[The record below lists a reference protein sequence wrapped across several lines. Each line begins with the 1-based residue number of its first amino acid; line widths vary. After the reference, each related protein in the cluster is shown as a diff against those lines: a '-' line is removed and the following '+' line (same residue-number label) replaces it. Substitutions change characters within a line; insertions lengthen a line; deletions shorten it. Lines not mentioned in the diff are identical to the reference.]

1 MVVAL
6 VAPKITH
13 MEPKEV
19 VLLTVVAVA
28 AAEPDMAVLVVV
40 LPVVVMA
47 VIQKHL
53 GLTESVL
60 QQKAL

>member
-1 MVVAL
+1 M

-40 LPVVVMA
+40 VLPVVVMA